1 MDRLS
6 SVVRRFWR
14 DEIAQDLIEYTLLL
28 AFVALGVIA
37 VFIGVGTNAQ
47 GTWVTANST
56 LTTAN
61 AATATV
67 ATRPRG
73 DGDGRDGG
81 DGGH

>member
-1 MDRLS
+1 MDRLITHI
-6 SVVRRFWR
+6 RRFWR

-28 AFVALGVIA
+28 SFVALGVVA
-37 VFIGVGTNAQ
+37 VFIGVGKSAQ
-47 GTWVTANST
+47 GPWITANST

-61 AATATV
+61 GGAGTV

-73 DGDGRDGG
+73 DGDGGNG